1 MTINYKKT
9 AWNDN
14 ASGYTPITPTRLN
27 NIESALKS
35 VCDGWD
41 SVSRTTLYAAGGW
54 YVQRAGGFVWVMA
67 KDVKTGS
74 GSWDKVACPY
84 ALPAGL
90 RPSVDVQVPM
100 LTGNGGSW
108 TGYMTIFKTGAI
120 EVGNYG
126 NAGSADKRVG
136 SAMFPIGF

>member
-1 MTINYKKT
+1 
-9 AWNDN
+9 
-14 ASGYTPITPTRLN
+14 
-27 NIESALKS
+27 
-35 VCDGWD
+35 
-41 SVSRTTLYAAGGW
+41 
-54 YVQRAGGFVWVMA
+54 MA

-90 RPSVDVQVPM
+90 RPSVDMQVPM

-136 SAMFPIGF
+136 FAMFPIGF